1 LRQPDGEIQALLT
14 QLRSGAPHSAW
25 SVFLTS
31 YSGLIYGVVHIFA
44 HEQDHIA
51 DCFVFVCEKL
61 AERSYRRILSF
72 RPDGRARFTTWL
84 RAVVRNLCLDWHR
97 SQFGRKQVFAAV
109 AGRSGVDQEIFRAA
123 FHRKETIAQ
132 ICTHLSKN
140 GCELSYSDVETR
152 VEDLRAS
159 MTARQLW
166 LLSTGR
172 HSLEF
177 LDSHG
182 PALEIADTSPD
193 PETLSLMRDTKLAVV
208 RAFAQLNSR
217 DRLLLRLRF
226 AESLSFVEVARLL
239 GLKDAQTADRRIRD
253 VLERLREKL
262 GVYDVL
268 VGKRKSAS
276 V

>member
-14 QLRSGAPHSAW
+14 ELRSGAPHSAW
-25 SVFLTS
+25 TAFLTS

-51 DCFVFVCEKL
+51 DCFVFACEKL
-61 AERSYRRILSF
+61 AEKNYRRILSF
-72 RPDGRARFTTWL
+72 RPDGKARFTTWL

-97 SQFGRKQVFAAV
+97 SQFGRKQLFAST

-132 ICTHLSKN
+132 ICSDLSKN
-140 GCELSYSDVETR
+140 GCKVSYSDVEKR
-152 VEDLRAS
+152 IEDLRAS

-172 HSLEF
+172 HPLEF
-177 LDSHG
+177 LDSRS

-193 PETLSLMRDTKLAVV
+193 PETLSLMRDTKLAVA
-208 RAFAQLNSR
+208 RALAQLNSS

-226 AESLSFVEVARLL
+226 AESLPFVEVARLL
-239 GLKDAQTADRRIRD
+239 ALKDAQTADRRIRD
-253 VLERLREKL
+253 VLDRLREKL
-262 GVYDVL
+262 AVHGVL
-268 VGKRKSAS
+268 LGKRKSAS